1 MGLRG
6 ISVRDAGGVP
16 PPGNGLRHLS
26 KRDVRRISR
35 GWLSIAG
42 ALMLFAA
49 APETCRAELAVARWA
64 FARGIEGREPVGES
78 ATFPADVGAL
88 FFFTQV
94 IGADPP
100 TEISH
105 VWIYGGKDVAVI
117 PLAVEASSWRTWSRK
132 KVPSDQPGVWTVE
145 VRGPEGV
152 VLLTATCKVE

>member
-1 MGLRG
+1 VVEYRVVETS
-6 ISVRDAGGVP
+6 SVCEEE
-16 PPGNGLRHLS
+16 LT
-26 KRDVRRISR
+26 RILNETTR
-35 GWLSIAG
+35 EGWDFEG
-42 ALMLFAA
+42 FQFAM
-49 APETCRAELAVARWA
+49 R
-64 FARGIEGREPVGES
+64 ES